1 MKKSLKSRLFL
12 LLFCLPFAGVGLG
25 FLFLSVI
32 PSLYEWQQMKS
43 WPQVE
48 ARLLHADLSTSRGDN
63 SDTYQAIARYSYRYQ
78 MMDYTSERVAIMGG
92 SDNIGRFQQNLA
104 AQLKRALRDQ
114 RPVPAW
120 VNPDDP
126 ADAVLN
132 RDMRW
137 GMLGFKMIFVLIF
150 GGVGIGLMV
159 ATLSAK
165 TGATDHPESAAKPW
179 LGQQEW
185 VSNQITCKAKNNIW
199 FMWAFALFWN
209 LVSLPATSAI
219 PAEFASGNKLILIAL
234 IFPLAGIYLLVLAV
248 KFTLSWYKFGQLV
261 LTLDPYPGSIGGQ
274 VGGTLEVPVAYS
286 SQQRFP
292 VSLQCV
298 HSYETGSGK
307 NRSRHEKILWHASG
321 LAHTHPSPT
330 SGTLLAICFDV
341 PADLPASEPH
351 SRSYR
356 FWRLDLNADLP
367 GIDLHRQF
375 ELPVFATAEKSQTN
389 LPLSCEHPLLNDEHE
404 ALIESVANIEQIP
417 GGVAMYFPMLHNWGN
432 NLVGLVC
439 GLFFFGAGLLM
450 RAEADAPGIIV
461 WPFTLMGGGIV
472 FICLKWLFTSLR
484 IQLDHNGLISQRYWL
499 GIAIGRD
506 QIPRAEIAKLQLTA
520 GLRGNGDK
528 GYQELYKI
536 HALTQS
542 GKKILIAMN
551 LQGRATAQTALEAIG
566 SLSGYR
572 IT

>member
-1 MKKSLKSRLFL
+1 MKKSLKGRLFL

-43 WPQVE
+43 WPQVQAQLLD
-48 ARLLHADLSTSRGDN
+48 ARLNTSSDG
-63 SDTYQAIARYSYRYQ
+63 DTYKVIARYSYRYQ
-78 MMDYTSERVAIMGG
+78 MVDYTSDRVAIMSG
-92 SDNIGRFQQNLA
+92 SDNIGRFHQDLA
-104 AQLKRALRDQ
+104 AELEYALNNRL
-114 RPVPAW
+114 PVPAW

-126 ADAVLN
+126 SDAVLN

-137 GMLGFKMIFVLIF
+137 SMLGFKMIFVLIF

-159 ATLSAK
+159 ATLTAK
-165 TGATDHPESAAKPW
+165 TGVTDHPESTAKPW

-185 VSNQITCKAKNNIW
+185 ASNQITCKAKNNIW

-219 PAEFASGNKLILIAL
+219 PEEFASGNKLILIAL
-234 IFPLAGIYLLVLAV
+234 MFPLVGIYLLVLAI
-248 KFTLSWYKFGQLV
+248 KFTLSWRRFGQLT

-274 VGGTLEVPVAYS
+274 VGGTLEVPVTYY
-286 SQQRFP
+286 SQQRFS

-307 NRSRHEKILWHASG
+307 NRSRHENILWQASG
-321 LAHTHPSPT
+321 LAHTQPSPT

-351 SRSYR
+351 SRNYR

-375 ELPVFATAEKSQTN
+375 EVPVFATAEKSPTN
-389 LPLSCEHPLLNDEHE
+389 LPMSTEHPLLNDEHE

-417 GGVAMYFPMLHNWGN
+417 GGVAMYFPMLHHWGN

-450 RAEADAPGIIV
+450 RSEANAPGIIV
-461 WPFTLMGGGIV
+461 WAFTLIGGGIV

-506 QIPRAEIAKLQLTA
+506 QIPRAEIAKLQITA
-520 GLRGNGDK
+520 GLRGNGAK

-542 GKKILIAMN
+542 GKKVLIAMN

-566 SLSGYR
+566 SLSGYKVM
-572 IT
+572 